1 MTTDCYGRSHP
12 HGFESSYGADHFPA
26 PDPLCGADHGRTY
39 TVPIPPLPLQALLQA
54 IQFLLS
60 VRQWFSWL
68 LSEAFSACLL
78 AFPTP
83 QISVLLS
90 PATDSPHALQPSWML
105 AAGVWLRSAPPLERK
120 LASAGHAQRSVPV
133 PQFPLFVSVA

>member
-1 MTTDCYGRSHP
+1 MQ
-12 HGFESSYGADHFPA
+12 AQ
-26 PDPLCGADHGRTY
+26 
-39 TVPIPPLPLQALLQA
+39 LQANQY
-54 IQFLLS
+54 LLS
-60 VRQWFSWL
+60 VRQWCSWL

-105 AAGVWLRSAPPLERK
+105 AAGGWLRSAPPLERK

-133 PQFPLFVSVA
+133 PQIPHFVTDA